1 MQLLKFAIL
10 RETKMKSLFS
20 RVSAGLFAGIAGL
33 SLSVFGTE
41 AMADDKKM
49 VLKTPSA
56 FATNLPITGSTSVY
70 FADMLKEVSGGTLN
84 IKMFEPGEL
93 MPAFDIHQAVSDGQV
108 QAGYTC
114 GAYLGGSLK
123 EAIPYCTMPFGPEP
137 HVFLGWLYEGN
148 GTKLWEKIYS
158 DGGYNVKVWPLA
170 VYASEGAGWF
180 TKRIE
185 KTSDWEGTKI
195 RIGGFAGPTL
205 KKLGA
210 IPTLIPFGE
219 IFPGLEKGVIDA
231 AEMGLP
237 ANDLTAGLHKV
248 AKYYHMPSWH
258 QPYTVLEIVL
268 NKDVWNKM
276 SKAQQAQWESSVRAA
291 NVWSMTH
298 ANAIQNAALKTL
310 TEEKG
315 VEIVKFSPETLAD
328 MRAAFNEVL
337 DETMSADPEFK
348 MVWDDLRE
356 FMADY
361 KSWENTGMIGRNQSA
376 FD

>member
-1 MQLLKFAIL
+1 MKFLNQKIVDIFGMAVMLLSALIVAL
-10 RETKMKSLFS
+10 SAS
-20 RVSAGLFAGIAGL
+20 VSVAA
-33 SLSVFGTE
+33 
-41 AMADDKKM
+41 DKKM
-49 VLKTPSA
+49 TLKTPSA
-56 FATNLPITGSTSVY
+56 FGTNLPITGSTSVY
-70 FADMLKEVSGGTLN
+70 FADVLKKVSGGTLN

-93 MPAFDIHQAVSDGQV
+93 MPAFDIHQAVADGQV

-148 GTKLWEKIYS
+148 GTKLWEKIYR

-170 VYASEGAGWF
+170 IYASEGAGWF
-180 TKRIE
+180 TKKIE
-185 KTSDWEGTKI
+185 KPGDWEGVKI
-195 RIGGFAGPTL
+195 RIGGVAAPTL

-219 IFPGLEKGVIDA
+219 IFPGLEKGVIDG

-258 QPYTVLEIVL
+258 QPYTVIEFIM
-268 NKDVWNKM
+268 NMDVWN
-276 SKAQQAQWESSVRAA
+276 SLSDAQQAQVEASVRQA

-298 ANAIQNAALKTL
+298 SNAIQNAALKTL

-315 VEIVKFSPETLAD
+315 VEIVKFSPEMLAT
-328 MRAAFNEVL
+328 MRQSFNEVMA
-337 DETMSADPEFK
+337 EWTAEDPEFK
-348 MVWDDLRE
+348 MIWDDLSE

-361 KSWENTGMIGRNQSA
+361 KGWENVGFIARDASA